1 MGVPCCISLFI
12 GQKEEKWRICW
23 LVYDHTSRKSS
34 EKLLKSDV
42 YLIFDRHKESSIKS
56 DTRQKRLD
64 QFRCSHTL
72 SKTSPLPAKE
82 VTLRVIE
89 TKMQLIEMAKSDLM
103 DNLPSAPNKL
113 VITSQ
118 QDEPEQLLHGTR
130 TLRPDLR
137 STQEEADVIIPHQV
151 SAALTDGKSSIKVL
165 CEDTEDFVLLCHCYH
180 SNDWQ
185 VNLYLAEFSEGKSI
199 ISIKDSVKT
208 HNQLI
213 PDSLSVHALTG
224 CDSVSMMYGIG
235 KKKAINVAKMS
246 SLSYLRQLTANEE
259 QYLQQSKQF
268 IANCYGGK
276 SESSTE
282 NRRGVTILDMNTT
295 RQKTVL
301 RTTTPEIIAVI
312 KTSPCHRVRN
322 ANLTYNK
329 TCNRTIQQQH
339 TGNFLLPFLSYL
351 IALIFDCPHI

>member
-1 MGVPCCISLFI
+1 MKTSGKAAETKKAAEVYNTEIIFSRVMYLLSADQIQIKDLFTLSPVPTALFNDIGEGRSKASKAVLKNAFKKVSVRNIFPAAISIDGCAMLHSAI
-12 GQKEEKWRICW
+12 HWPKGGKVEDLLAGLRSYISK
-23 LVYDHTSRKSS
+23 
-34 EKLLKSDV
+34 KLLKSDV
-42 YLIFDRHKESSIKS
+42 YLIFDRYKEFSIKS
-56 DTRQKRLD
+56 DTRQERSD

-82 VTLRVIE
+82 VTLRVIK
-89 TKMQLIEMAKSDLM
+89 TKMQLIGMAKSDLM
-103 DNLPSAPNKL
+103 NNLPSAPNKL

-118 QDEPEQLLHGTR
+118 QDEPEQLLLGTR

-151 SAALTDGKSSIKVL
+151 SAALTDGKSSIKVF

-224 CDSVSMMYGIG
+224 CDSDNDVWNW
-235 KKKAINVAKMS
+235 K
-246 SLSYLRQLTANEE
+246 EE
-259 QYLQQSKQF
+259 SHQCFQKVTSFISWSTCSK
-268 IANCYGGK
+268 
-276 SESSTE
+276 
-282 NRRGVTILDMNTT
+282 
-295 RQKTVL
+295 
-301 RTTTPEIIAVI
+301 
-312 KTSPCHRVRN
+312 
-322 ANLTYNK
+322 
-329 TCNRTIQQQH
+329 
-339 TGNFLLPFLSYL
+339 
-351 IALIFDCPHI
+351 